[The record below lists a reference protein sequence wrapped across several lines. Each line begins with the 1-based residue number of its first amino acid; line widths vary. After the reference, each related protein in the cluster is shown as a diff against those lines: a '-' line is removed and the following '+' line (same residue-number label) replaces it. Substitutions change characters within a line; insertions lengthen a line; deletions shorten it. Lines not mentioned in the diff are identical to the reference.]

1 MAVYD
6 NPNTYEQQNDESLNR
21 LFNKVRSLR
30 EVTVNIHEDADQ
42 QRGLIG
48 ETSNTFD
55 QLGASL
61 TFTAKQFAHKVTNY
75 AGSHR
80 VTTGI
85 VGSLV
90 VLWALWF
97 FFF

>member
-1 MAVYD
+1 MSIKL
-6 NPNTYEQQNDESLNR
+6 TH
-21 LFNKVRSLR
+21 K
-30 EVTVNIHEDADQ
+30 
-42 QRGLIG
+42 
-48 ETSNTFD
+48 SNTFD